1 LLRLCI
7 ISGGAI
13 MRLRRFLVN
22 FKYVLKVRKP
32 LLYLRLIKTYLSIAL
47 GARPLRYVDF
57 ALDYRCNLKCEHC
70 FAEALKK
77 PQGTKKMILA
87 DYRRVAEDCMADG
100 AIQFSFQGGEPLL
113 IENLPLIIHQFQP
126 DRNLISVTTNG
137 TLLNEKNIQLLK
149 KAGVDILTVSLDSGI
164 PEEHDSFR
172 GLSGAFDQTVA
183 GIDLALKA
191 GLKVTIG
198 TVISHKNLHTDG
210 VRKLIEWAK
219 RSKLLLTFA
228 LAVPAGRWAGNED
241 IILTDKDMSYVRELT
256 NESEYLTTDFEANYV
271 SYGCGAAKEILY
283 ITPYGDVFVCPFIHE
298 SFGDIF
304 TESIR
309 KIRARAMKN
318 TYLNH
323 YHHECLAA
331 KIIQI

>member
-1 LLRLCI
+1 V
-7 ISGGAI
+7 
-13 MRLRRFLVN
+13 RLRRFLVN

-70 FAEALKK
+70 FAETLKK
-77 PQGTKKMILA
+77 PQSTRKMILS
-87 DYRRVAEDCMADG
+87 DYKQVAKDCMAEG

-113 IENLPLIIHQFQP
+113 IENLPLIIRQFQP

-137 TLLNEKNIQLLK
+137 TLLNEKNIEMLK

-164 PEEHDSFR
+164 PEEHDTFR

-198 TVISHKNLHTDG
+198 TVVSHKNLHTVG
-210 VRKLIEWAK
+210 LLKLMNWATQDK
-219 RSKLLLTFA
+219 ILMTLA
-228 LAVPAGRWAGNED
+228 LAVPAGRWDGNTDILLTNED
-241 IILTDKDMSYVRELT
+241 MEYISMKTK
-256 NESEYLTTDFEANYV
+256 ESEYLTTDFEANYI
-271 SYGCGAAKEILY
+271 SHGCGAAKEILY
-283 ITPYGDVFVCPFIHE
+283 ITPYGDVFVCPFIHK
-298 SFGDIF
+298 SFGSVF
-304 TESIR
+304 TESIH
-309 KIRARAMKN
+309 KIRKQAMKN
-318 TYLNH
+318 TYLDH
-323 YHHECLAA
+323 FHHECLAA
-331 KIIQI
+331 KNIKI